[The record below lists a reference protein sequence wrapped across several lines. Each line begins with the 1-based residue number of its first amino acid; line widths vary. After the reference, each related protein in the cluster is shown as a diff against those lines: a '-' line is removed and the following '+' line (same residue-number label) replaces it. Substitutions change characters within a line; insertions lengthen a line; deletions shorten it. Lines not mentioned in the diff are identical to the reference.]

1 MRIDCQS
8 HIFPRA
14 YIDVLAQNPHPPQ
27 IELLYTAGDDS
38 DGLAGSNSSTGDRR
52 SQRPPPSTSSVQYAD
67 EFVITYGDVQQFHL
81 REEMYLPKRKLQDM
95 DKAGIDMALISTNIP
110 GPCMLAPDL
119 AVKGAQAINDAIAEM
134 MQQHPDR
141 FAGLASLPW
150 QDVNATID
158 EMDRAHNLG
167 FCGVMLYSH
176 IGGRPVDDPTFDPIY
191 KHAQEKELPIVLH
204 PTVPTWGET
213 IKDHS
218 MIPMMG
224 LQVDTSFA
232 LLRLILGGVLERH
245 PKLKVIMPHVGGVLP
260 YMMGRIEH
268 QTEVMGRGR
277 EHIKH
282 SPSVYMRSIYLDTV
296 SPSAQALRY
305 AYEFSGPDH
314 LVFGTDHPWVD
325 PQLFV
330 TLVEEMDIPNNEK
343 AQIFGGNAKKLFDL
357 ST

>member
-8 HIFPRA
+8 HIFPRS

-27 IELLYTAGDDS
+27 IEFLRTARDNS
-38 DGLAGSNSSTGDRR
+38 DESACSDVSIGERSSRREISNISDVRHC
-52 SQRPPPSTSSVQYAD
+52 D
-67 EFVITYGDVQQFHL
+67 EFVITYGDVQQFRL
-81 REEMYLPKRKLQDM
+81 QEEMYSPERKLQDM
-95 DKAGIDMALISTNIP
+95 DRAGIDMALISTNIP

-119 AVKGAQAINDAIAEM
+119 AAKGAQAINDAIAEM
-134 MQQHPDR
+134 MDQHPDR

-150 QDVNATID
+150 QDVDASID
-158 EMDRAHNLG
+158 EMNRVHNLG

-176 IGGRPVDDPTFDPIY
+176 IGGRPVDDPAFDPIY
-191 KHAQEKELPIVLH
+191 SHAQAKELPIVLH
-204 PTVPTWGET
+204 PTVPTWGEAV
-213 IKDHS
+213 KDYS

-224 LQVDTSFA
+224 LQIDTSFA

-245 PKLKVIMPHVGGVLP
+245 PRLKVVMPHVGGVLP

-277 EHIKH
+277 EHIKQA
-282 SPSVYMRSIYLDTV
+282 PSAYMRRIFLDIV

-305 AYEFSGPDH
+305 AYEFSGPEH

-330 TLVEEMDIPNNEK
+330 ALVEEMDIPDSEK
-343 AQIFGGNAKKLFDL
+343 AQIFGGNAAELFGL
-357 ST
+357 RI

>member
-14 YIDVLAQNPHPPQ
+14 YIDILAQNPYSPQ
-27 IELLYTAGDDS
+27 IELRSAAQGNS
-38 DGLAGSNSSTGDRR
+38 DR
-52 SQRPPPSTSSVQYAD
+52 SGVQHGNK
-67 EFVITYGDVQQFHL
+67 FLITYRDVQQFQL
-81 REEMYLPKRKLQDM
+81 QEERYLPTRKLQDM
-95 DKAGIDMALISTNIP
+95 DRAGIDMALISTNIP

-119 AVKGAQAINDAIAEM
+119 AIKGAQAINDAIAEM

-150 QDVNATID
+150 QAVDASID
-158 EMDRAHNLG
+158 EMERVQNLG

-176 IGGRPVDDPTFDPIY
+176 IGGRSVDDPIFDPIY
-191 KHAQEKELPIVLH
+191 KHAQAMELPIVLH
-204 PTVPTWGET
+204 PTVPTWGEA

-232 LLRLILGGVLERH
+232 LLRLILGGVLERYSR
-245 PKLKVIMPHVGGVLP
+245 LKVVMPHVGGVLP

-277 EHIKH
+277 EHIKQP
-282 SPSVYMRSIYLDTV
+282 PSAYMRRIYLDTV
-296 SPSAQALRY
+296 SPSPQALRY
-305 AYEFSGPDH
+305 AYEFSGPEH

-325 PQLFV
+325 SQLFV
-330 TLVEEMDIPNNEK
+330 TLVEEMDIPDSEK
-343 AQIFGGNAKKLFDL
+343 TQIFGGNAVE
-357 ST
+357 

>member
-27 IELLYTAGDDS
+27 IELRSAVRD
-38 DGLAGSNSSTGDRR
+38 NPDRSEVR
-52 SQRPPPSTSSVQYAD
+52 HCD
-67 EFVITYGDVQQFHL
+67 EFVITYGDVQQFRL
-81 REEMYLPKRKLQDM
+81 QEEMYSPERKLQDM
-95 DKAGIDMALISTNIP
+95 DRAGIDMALISTNIP

-119 AVKGAQAINDAIAEM
+119 AIIGAQAINDAITEM
-134 MQQHPDR
+134 MNQHPDR
-141 FAGLASLPW
+141 FAGFASLPW
-150 QDVNATID
+150 QDVDASID
-158 EMDRAHNLG
+158 EMNRVHNLG

-176 IGGRPVDDPTFDPIY
+176 IGGRPVDDPAFDPIY
-191 KHAQEKELPIVLH
+191 SHAQAKELPIVLH
-204 PTVPTWGET
+204 PTVPTWGEAV
-213 IKDHS
+213 KDYS

-224 LQVDTSFA
+224 LQIDTSFA

-245 PKLKVIMPHVGGVLP
+245 PRLKVVMPHVGGVLP

-277 EHIKH
+277 EHIKQA
-282 SPSVYMRSIYLDTV
+282 PSAYMRRIFLDIV

-305 AYEFSGPDH
+305 AYEFSGPEH

-330 TLVEEMDIPNNEK
+330 ALVEEMDIPDSEK
-343 AQIFGGNAKKLFDL
+343 TQIFGGNAVELFGL
-357 ST
+357 RI

>member
-27 IELLYTAGDDS
+27 IEFQSTTGADS
-38 DGLAGSNSSTGDRR
+38 DGLAGSAASIGERR
-52 SQRPPPSTSSVQYAD
+52 SQRKIPSISGVEHGD
-67 EFVITYGDVQQFHL
+67 DFVITYGDVQQFRL

-95 DKAGIDMALISTNIP
+95 DRTGIDMALISTNIP

-119 AVKGAQAINDAIAEM
+119 SIKGAQAINDSIAEM

-150 QDVNATID
+150 QDVETTID
-158 EMDRAHNLG
+158 EMDRAYDLG

-176 IGGRPVDDPTFDPIY
+176 IGGRSVDDPAFDPIY
-191 KHAQEKELPIVLH
+191 KHAQTKELPIVLH
-204 PTVPTWGET
+204 PTVPTWGEA

-245 PKLKVIMPHVGGVLP
+245 PRLKVVMPHVGGVLP

-277 EHIKH
+277 EHIKQP
-282 SPSVYMRSIYLDTV
+282 PSAYMRRIYLDTV

-330 TLVEEMDIPNNEK
+330 TLIEEMDIPDSEK
-343 AQIFGGNAKKLFDL
+343 TQIFCGNAVELFGL
-357 ST
+357 SV

>member
-14 YIDVLAQNPHPPQ
+14 YIDVLAQNPYPPQ
-27 IELLYTAGDDS
+27 IELRCTAQDNS
-38 DGLAGSNSSTGDRR
+38 DGSACSDASIGERSSRR
-52 SQRPPPSTSSVQYAD
+52 EIPSISSAQHGN
-67 EFVITYGDVQQFHL
+67 EFVITYGDVQQFRL
-81 REEMYLPKRKLQDM
+81 LEEMYLPKRKLQDM
-95 DKAGIDMALISTNIP
+95 DRAGIDMALISTNIP
-110 GPCMLAPDL
+110 GPCMLAPHL
-119 AVKGAQAINDAIAEM
+119 AIKGAQAINDAIAEM
-134 MQQHPDR
+134 IQQHPDR

-150 QDVNATID
+150 QDVDATID

-176 IGGRPVDDPTFDPIY
+176 IGGRPVDDPAFDPIY
-191 KHAQEKELPIVLH
+191 NHAQTKELPIVLH
-204 PTVPTWGET
+204 PTVPTWGEA

-245 PKLKVIMPHVGGVLP
+245 PRLKVVMPHVGGVLP

-277 EHIKH
+277 EHIKQP
-282 SPSVYMRSIYLDTV
+282 PSTYMRGIYLDTV

-305 AYEFSGPDH
+305 AYEFSGPEH

-330 TLVEEMDIPNNEK
+330 TLIEEMDIPDSEK
-343 AQIFGGNAKKLFDL
+343 TQIFGGNAAELFGL
-357 ST
+357 SI

>member
-27 IELLYTAGDDS
+27 IELRSAVRDTS
-38 DGLAGSNSSTGDRR
+38 DR
-52 SQRPPPSTSSVQYAD
+52 SGARHCD
-67 EFVITYGDVQQFHL
+67 EFVITYGDVQQFRL
-81 REEMYLPKRKLQDM
+81 QEEMYLPERKLQDM
-95 DKAGIDMALISTNIP
+95 DRAGIDMALISTNIP
-110 GPCMLAPDL
+110 GPCMLAPGL
-119 AVKGAQAINDAIAEM
+119 AIKGAQAINDAIAEM
-134 MQQHPDR
+134 IDQHPAR

-150 QDVNATID
+150 QDVDASID
-158 EMDRAHNLG
+158 EMNRVHNLG

-176 IGGRPVDDPTFDPIY
+176 IGGRPVDDPAFDPIY
-191 KHAQEKELPIVLH
+191 SHAQAKELPIVLH
-204 PTVPTWGET
+204 PTVPTWGEA
-213 IKDHS
+213 IKDYS

-245 PKLKVIMPHVGGVLP
+245 PRLKVVMPHVGGVLP

-277 EHIKH
+277 EHIKQA
-282 SPSVYMRSIYLDTV
+282 PSAYMRRIFLDIV

-305 AYEFSGPDH
+305 AYEFSGPEH

-330 TLVEEMDIPNNEK
+330 ALVEEMDIPDSEK
-343 AQIFGGNAKKLFDL
+343 TQIFGGNAAELFGL
-357 ST
+357 RI

>member
-27 IELLYTAGDDS
+27 IEFQSTTGADS
-38 DGLAGSNSSTGDRR
+38 DGLAGSDASIRERR
-52 SQRPPPSTSSVQYAD
+52 SQREIPSISGVQHGD
-67 EFVITYGDVQQFHL
+67 DFVITYGDVQQFRL

-95 DKAGIDMALISTNIP
+95 DRTGIDLALISTNIP

-119 AVKGAQAINDAIAEM
+119 SIKGTQAINDSIAEM

-150 QDVNATID
+150 QDVETTID
-158 EMDRAHNLG
+158 EMDRAYDLG

-176 IGGRPVDDPTFDPIY
+176 IGGRAVDDPAFDPIY
-191 KHAQEKELPIVLH
+191 RHAQTKELPIVLH
-204 PTVPTWGET
+204 PTVPTWGEA

-245 PKLKVIMPHVGGVLP
+245 PRLKVVMPHVGGVLP

-277 EHIKH
+277 EHIKQP
-282 SPSVYMRSIYLDTV
+282 PSAYMRRIYLDTV

-330 TLVEEMDIPNNEK
+330 TLIEEMDIPDSEK
-343 AQIFGGNAKKLFDL
+343 TQIFGGNAVELFGL
-357 ST
+357 SV